1 MICAQQEN
9 YVSSEAAPFIILF
22 LGIYFPAFCGVFWVE
37 ELREQRE
44 MAWCR
49 KCIAPKV
56 ERPTASRDGV
66 FAAHRH
72 RSTTNQMK
80 RNQKNCRIYDCYVN
94 CKNNL
99 LLKSSHE
106 RAKNND
112 ESTVRYDR
120 MDLKDH
126 LRGHRPYLFRNK
138 KPSVRARPTDRAYYF
153 LHFLFS
159 FGDKASSGQ
168 NLKYSILYAMIILF
182 PHLCWK
188 RTINAICFPSFCF
201 SKTQSKKLK

>member
-72 RSTTNQMK
+72 RSTTNQMR
-80 RNQKNCRIYDCYVN
+80 RNQKNDCRIYDCYVN

-99 LLKSSHE
+99 LQWHHFKIFQ
-106 RAKNND
+106 R
-112 ESTVRYDR
+112 TVMSQWFVDDR
-120 MDLKDH
+120 MDLKSQ

-138 KPSVRARPTDRAYYF
+138 KPSVRARPTD
-153 LHFLFS
+153 
-159 FGDKASSGQ
+159 
-168 NLKYSILYAMIILF
+168 
-182 PHLCWK
+182 
-188 RTINAICFPSFCF
+188 T
-201 SKTQSKKLK
+201 